1 MNRTARKQR
10 LARAKRRAHHLWK
23 GAEEDGR
30 PVIKR
35 ARPEEEFEMSMEAGR
50 GKRGRRTA
58 GRNEVSDLNAVYW
71 GLFGASLVDSKT
83 LSSDIPRSVANQ
95 FNRTARRNAG
105 NLPRVLGWSKL
116 GTAFATADIAGI
128 RKDISFGMQTR
139 LASKYF
145 NVPFLAAADIV
156 YDMEGVD
163 HRQVKQAIDMIREG
177 RRREAVNR
185 YGDLAMELS
194 RIYTKYKDAKNRK
207 LAIDRSAKEYWES
220 YLGPFGQEMVREI
233 KKRVRADLAKA
244 WMRKHGVD
252 DAAAEYW
259 ASYYGEYGEKWVSV
273 VPKMISPKSDD

>member
-10 LARAKRRAHHLWK
+10 VAHAKRRAHHLWK
-23 GAEEDGR
+23 GAEEEGR

-35 ARPEEEFEMSMEAGR
+35 ARPEEEIEMSMEAVR

-58 GRNEVSDLNAVYW
+58 GRNAVSDLNAVYW

-83 LSSDIPRSVANQ
+83 LSSEIPQSVVNQ
-95 FNRTARRNAG
+95 FNRTARRSAS
-105 NLPRVLGWSKL
+105 NLPKVRGWEKL
-116 GTAFATADIAGI
+116 GRVFANSDISGI

-139 LASKYF
+139 MASKYF
-145 NVPFLAAADIV
+145 NIPFLAAADVI
-156 YDMEGVD
+156 YGMSGVD
-163 HRQVKQAIDMIREG
+163 HKQVKQVIGMIRSG
-177 RRREAVNR
+177 QRREAVSK
-185 YGDLAMELS
+185 YGDVAVELS
-194 RIYTKYKDAKNRK
+194 RIYAKYKDANNRK

-259 ASYYGEYGEKWVSV
+259 AQYYGEYGEKWVSV
-273 VPKMISPKSDD
+273 VPKMISPKSD